1 MKKLLILVF
10 LLITF
15 FSFNAYAEIK
25 DCKYNLDIIKNGN
38 IIDSLFN
45 DKNYSYE
52 NNSGKI
58 CFADGGDGTLAF
70 SLKNGKLSGPM
81 EFEIISNSKPALYVY
96 ASSYTFMGHLANL
109 NSMNPKDMKKM
120 DKIMGKLDIIMEFYH
135 DNGNK
140 AYIMDMKK
148 GDGSITS
155 YRRDGSMDSITAV
168 KNFKVHGKSEIY
180 DEKGK
185 LYAVLKYK
193 NDKLVSGK
201 CVNERKNGAEWTKAE
216 ISNYEQGLTVDCN

>member
-1 MKKLLILVF
+1 MKKIIFSFILL
-10 LLITF
+10 

-25 DCKYNLDIIKNGN
+25 DCKYKLKLVENSDVIE
-38 IIDSLFN
+38 SLLTN
-45 DKNYSYE
+45 KNYSYK

-168 KNFKVHGKSEIY
+168 KNFKVHGESEIY

-201 CVNERKNGAEWTKAE
+201 CVNERKNGVEWTKAE
-216 ISNYEQGLTVDCN
+216 ISNYEQGLQVDCN

>member
-1 MKKLLILVF
+1 MKKIIFSFILL
-10 LLITF
+10 

-25 DCKYNLDIIKNGN
+25 DCKYNLKLTENSDVIELLLNN
-38 IIDSLFN
+38 
-45 DKNYSYE
+45 KNYSYK

-168 KNFKVHGKSEIY
+168 KNFKVHGESEIY

-201 CVNERKNGAEWTKAE
+201 CVNERKNGVEWTKAE
-216 ISNYEQGLTVDCN
+216 ISNYEQGLQVDCN

>member
-1 MKKLLILVF
+1 MKKIIFSFILL
-10 LLITF
+10 

-25 DCKYNLDIIKNGN
+25 DCKYKLKLVENSDVIE
-38 IIDSLFN
+38 SLLTN
-45 DKNYSYE
+45 KNYSYK

-155 YRRDGSMDSITAV
+155 YRRDGSMESITAV
-168 KNFKVHGKSEIY
+168 KNFKVHGESEIY
-180 DEKGK
+180 DEKGR

-201 CVNERKNGAEWTKAE
+201 CVNERKNGVEWTKAE
-216 ISNYEQGLTVDCN
+216 ISNYEQGLQVDCN

>member
-1 MKKLLILVF
+1 MKKIIFSFILL
-10 LLITF
+10 

-25 DCKYNLDIIKNGN
+25 DCKYKLKLVENSDVIE
-38 IIDSLFN
+38 SLLTN
-45 DKNYSYE
+45 KNYSYK

-168 KNFKVHGKSEIY
+168 KNFKVHGESEIY
-180 DEKGK
+180 DEKGR

-201 CVNERKNGAEWTKAE
+201 CVNERKNGVEWTKAE
-216 ISNYEQGLTVDCN
+216 ISNYEQGLQVDCN

>member
-1 MKKLLILVF
+1 MKKIIFSFILL
-10 LLITF
+10 

-25 DCKYNLDIIKNGN
+25 DCKYNLKLTENSDVIE
-38 IIDSLFN
+38 SLLTN
-45 DKNYSYE
+45 KNYSYK

-58 CFADGGDGTLAF
+58 CFTDGDDGTLAF

-81 EFEIISNSKPALYVY
+81 EFEITSNSKPALYVY
-96 ASSYTFMGHLANL
+96 ASSYTFMEQLANV

-168 KNFKVHGKSEIY
+168 KNFKVHGESEIY

-216 ISNYEQGLTVDCN
+216 ISNYEQGLQVDCN